1 MRGGEQKMILKTIF
15 AILERQARKSGG
27 DRYKD
32 VDSGFTIYIPQSIS
46 RPSGKPLARIIV
58 EFKKE
63 D

>member
-1 MRGGEQKMILKTIF
+1 MLKEVVCE
-15 AILERQARKSGG
+15 LERPAREGGG
-27 DRYKD
+27 DRYKAVID
-32 VDSGFTIYIPQSIS
+32 ISNAGSDFTIYIPQSIS